1 MATADFVLAAR
12 QVKVKQSFRGSG
24 FKGSGLRFN
33 PNRYRLKSQI
43 SYPAPVGK
51 ASVSST
57 DLTLVGA
64 A

>member
-12 QVKVKQSFRGSG
+12 QVKVKQSFR
-24 FKGSGLRFN
+24 GSGLRFN